1 MSANSR
7 MRRAIFV
14 ALLLLAVFV
23 ASATA
28 HAAESKSAHRKTSS
42 RTHTTAH
49 STSHKAT
56 TTNTHR
62 TTRKTAHRTT
72 KRASVRTRKASS
84 TKAKKAELAPKAV
97 SATPESPV
105 PSVDPTPSLNPGST
119 ADVTAYAIGYR
130 AGYKAGREAVLNEAA
145 GKGNVA
151 EPTADTTT
159 ALEPHTSLQR
169 NQTSQKAD
177 EADSQASRTS
187 VSNSASMTT
196 AALSA
201 EDNDAANDGPEDPDE
216 ATMATLELPNAGTRI
231 SLRGSLASLE
241 RQNRTLE
248 SEGLERILDE
258 RDLSSRISH
267 GLLVSLPASKDLTV
281 NPNLTETHRYCRP
294 WTARFLS
301 DLAKA
306 HAAAFHRAFQVNSAV
321 RTVEYQKR
329 LMRTNGN
336 AAAAQGD
343 IVSPHLTGATI
354 DIGKHGMTH
363 AELTWMRRHL
373 FALQSAGKIDV
384 EEEFAQACFHI
395 TVYKTYAAPAQPRK
409 LQEPELREASSP
421 HREPS
426 PAHRRG
432 SSLPSSIAAGT
443 FIPQSR

>member
-7 MRRAIFV
+7 MRRAISV
-14 ALLLLAVFV
+14 AFLLLAVFV

-28 HAAESKSAHRKTSS
+28 YAAASKSAHRKTSS
-42 RTHTTAH
+42 STHTASHT
-49 STSHKAT
+49 STQKTSKASP
-56 TTNTHR
+56 R
-62 TTRKTAHRTT
+62 STRKKTTHRTT
-72 KRASVRTRKASS
+72 KRASARTRKASH
-84 TKAKKAELAPKAV
+84 TKAKKAVLAPKTV
-97 SATPESPV
+97 SATPESSV
-105 PSVDPTPSLNPGST
+105 PSVNPTPSLTPGST

-145 GKGNVA
+145 DKGSVA
-151 EPTADTTT
+151 KPTADTTP
-159 ALEPHTSLQR
+159 AVEPHTALQR
-169 NQTSQKAD
+169 DQNPQIAN
-177 EADSQASRTS
+177 EADSQAGRAYISS
-187 VSNSASMTT
+187 SAPVTI
-196 AALSA
+196 AASSA
-201 EDNDAANDGPEDPDE
+201 EDDDAANDGPEDPDE
-216 ATMATLELPNAGTRI
+216 ATMATLELPSAGTRI

-248 SEGLERILDE
+248 AEGLERILDE

-267 GLLVSLPASKDLTV
+267 RLLVSLPTSKNLTV

-294 WTARFLS
+294 WTARFLT

-306 HAAAFHRAFQVNSAV
+306 HAAAFHRPFQVNSAV
-321 RTVEYQKR
+321 RTVEYQKH

-395 TVYKTYAAPAQPRK
+395 TVYKTYTAPKQPRK
-409 LQEPELREASSP
+409 LEQPELREASSP

-432 SSLPSSIAAGT
+432 SSLPSSIAAGA